1 VDRRA
6 DAVAAAEESI
16 TRYAEA
22 AGSPVQTHNKII
34 SELRFFFATELDG
47 NGRPDLAN
55 RARKAADRVV
65 RRRFLKCCHCA

>member
-1 VDRRA
+1 MPSPRRRSRSPATPRRPAPGA
-6 DAVAAAEESI
+6 D
-16 TRYAEA
+16 Y
-22 AGSPVQTHNKII
+22 NKII
-34 SELRFFFATELDG
+34 SELRFLATELDG